1 MRTTDVSDTLPVSL
15 EQLYKAALA
24 VCAASIDVA
33 DAADLLD
40 CLGLLDELSPRRI
53 PA

>member
-1 MRTTDVSDTLPVSL
+1 MRSTDVSDALPLSL

-24 VCAASIDVA
+24 VCAASIDIN

-40 CLGLLDELSPRRI
+40 CLGLLDELSPLRI

>member
-1 MRTTDVSDTLPVSL
+1 MRTTDVTDTLPVSL

-24 VCAASIDVA
+24 VCSASIDVA